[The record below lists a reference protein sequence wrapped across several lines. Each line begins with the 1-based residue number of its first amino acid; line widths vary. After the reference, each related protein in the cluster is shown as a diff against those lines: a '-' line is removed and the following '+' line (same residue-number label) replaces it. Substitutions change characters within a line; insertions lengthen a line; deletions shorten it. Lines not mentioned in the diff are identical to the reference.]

1 MELQGLGH
9 CGLSLLTLG
18 FLYTEDILTG
28 LHEYAGSLHTV
39 DYMRRCQ
46 DLPTTWWKATQRPRR
61 RLNIQKCV
69 SVCVGILIMISF
81 CLDVPASDRE
91 PKDGRGPVAEDGEP
105 EEHDDRDDRD
115 HEDDLDDDP
124 IFTCDNCQQDF
135 DCLAELTDHRTN
147 HCPAGKKN
155 RTF

>member
-1 MELQGLGH
+1 MQH
-9 CGLSLLTLG
+9 
-18 FLYTEDILTG
+18 
-28 LHEYAGSLHTV
+28 
-39 DYMRRCQ
+39 CQ
-46 DLPTTWWKATQRPRR
+46 DLPAAWWKAPRGHEEGSAYR
-61 RLNIQKCV
+61 IHLSLRGNADH
-69 SVCVGILIMISF
+69 GFSF

-91 PKDGRGPVAEDGEP
+91 PKEGRRPVAEDGEP

-147 HCPAGKKN
+147 HCPAGKTR
-155 RTF
+155 RTFELTLVLMHVVVFFHVKFYTPAQ